1 MARFLVVTAKQSP
14 DLDGVACTV
23 AQAELLAAVGTPA
36 VAVVA
41 GQPDAEA
48 RYVLDHLGVVPP
60 SRPPENVNGVVLV
73 DMSALPGLPDFAD
86 PAAVIEVIDHRL
98 HGDPSR
104 SFPNAKV
111 QVEKV
116 GAAAT
121 LVFERF
127 QHQGISPS
135 PNSALLLQ
143 AAIHSNTQRLRGA
156 VTTPRDVAA
165 ASALAE
171 SHPLPTGFIEAQFR
185 ARAAEILED
194 LPAAIR
200 RETKTFDHP
209 DGTFWVAQL
218 ECPGALDL
226 VDEARRV
233 PAPLRNIVNLV
244 DPLRA
249 ASMMVVQDES
259 FRVWVATQVGIEFD
273 GDVARPSQALLR
285 KQIVARLLDAGER
298 P

>member
-1 MARFLVVTAKQSP
+1 MARILVVTAKQSP

-23 AQAELLAAVGTPA
+23 AHAELLRAMGTPA
-36 VAVVA
+36 VGVVA

-48 RYVLDHLGVVPP
+48 RYVLNHLGLVPP
-60 SRPPENVNGVVLV
+60 SRPPGNVDGVVLV
-73 DMSALPGLPDFAD
+73 DMSALPGLPDFVD
-86 PAAVIEVIDHRL
+86 PAAVVEVIDHRL

-111 QVEKV
+111 QVEMV

-143 AAIHSNTQRLRGA
+143 VAIHSNTQQLRGG
-156 VTTPRDVAA
+156 VTTPRDLAA

-171 SHPLPTGFIEAQFR
+171 SDPMPAGFVEAQFR
-185 ARAAEILED
+185 ARGVEILDD

-209 DGTFWVAQL
+209 VGTFWVAQL

-233 PAPLRNIVNLV
+233 PVRLRTILNLV

-249 ASMMVVQDES
+249 ASMMLVQDES
-259 FRVWVATQVGIEFD
+259 FRSWVATKVGIEFD
-273 GDVARPSQALLR
+273 GDVALPRQALLR
-285 KQIVARLLDAGER
+285 TQIVARLLDAGER